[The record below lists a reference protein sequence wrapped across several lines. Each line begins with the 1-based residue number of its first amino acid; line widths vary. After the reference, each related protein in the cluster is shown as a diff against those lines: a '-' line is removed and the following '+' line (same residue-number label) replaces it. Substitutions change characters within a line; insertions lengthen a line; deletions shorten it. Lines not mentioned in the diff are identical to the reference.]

1 MRRKVRAFL
10 VRYARTPWAHYRW
23 LVIGVLGALA
33 IALGYW
39 GFSEVNDESAR
50 SVVDRLYRSIQLFPL
65 ESGAVPDPPWQLHV
79 ARVLAFGVAV
89 YAAVSA
95 LTAILQE
102 QFSRLHARWLARDHV
117 IVCGL
122 GRCGRLLARRFHDHG
137 YRVVAIEKQL
147 EVPAI
152 GETRQDGVSVITG
165 DATDPGLL
173 RTAAIQR
180 ARHVVAVCGDDGTN
194 ISVAAEAR
202 RLCEGRRRPL
212 GCYVQLDDSELERL
226 LTLEELARPEAD
238 PVRVE
243 FFRPAKAAARVLL
256 DEFPPFDAAGDTR
269 FGPPHLLVVGLGA
282 TGRALIIEA
291 ARRWRLL
298 DAPSADGRL
307 RITVVERAANQHAE
321 ALKLRYPSLEK
332 TVELDVHD
340 LDVIDVEFQRGDFF
354 AASNGRADV
363 TLACVCLG
371 EDTRGLSAAVALRR
385 LLRPEVPVVVRTTST
400 VGPADLVGSDAGGT
414 GIRTFPLYD
423 RVCRP
428 EVLLSGVTELLAH
441 AIHEDY
447 VRKQRAEGQTPAT
460 NPSMV
465 DWGALPDTL
474 KDSNRDQAADIGAKL
489 AAVGCGIVTL
499 TDWSAPPL
507 QFTVDEVELLAR
519 MEHDRWCRE
528 RTASGWTYGPERD
541 ADRKVS
547 PYLVPWENLSEE
559 IREYD
564 RNTVRDLPQ
573 FLASAGFSVVR
584 AGSDAAGG

>member
-10 VRYARTPWAHYRW
+10 VRYVRTPWAHYRW

-50 SVVDRLYRSIQLFPL
+50 SVVDRLYRSVQLFPL
-65 ESGAVPDPPWQLHV
+65 ESGAVPEPPWQLQV

-95 LTAILQE
+95 LTAILHE
-102 QFSRLHARWLARDHV
+102 QFSRLRARWLARSHV

-122 GRCGRLLARRFHDHG
+122 GRCGRLLARGFHESG
-137 YRVVAIEKQL
+137 YRVVAIEQQL
-147 EVPAI
+147 ELPAI
-152 GETRQDGVSVITG
+152 GEARQYGVTVITG
-165 DATDPGLL
+165 DATDPSLL
-173 RTAAIQR
+173 RNAAIHR
-180 ARHVVAVCGDDGTN
+180 ARYLVAVCGDDGTN
-194 ISVAAEAR
+194 ISIAAEAR
-202 RLCEGRRRPL
+202 RLGETRRGSL
-212 GCYVQLDDSELERL
+212 DCYVQLDDGELERL
-226 LTLEELARPEAD
+226 LTLEELARTAAHS
-238 PVRVE
+238 VRVE

-256 DEFPPFDAAGDTR
+256 DEFPPFDAIGDTR

-282 TGRALIIEA
+282 TGRAIVVEA

-298 DAPSADGRL
+298 EAPSAGGRL
-307 RITVVERAANQHAE
+307 RVTVVERAATRSAE

-332 TVELDVHD
+332 TIELDVHD
-340 LDVIDVEFQRGDFF
+340 CDVTDVEFQRGDFL
-354 AASNGRADV
+354 ASSNGRTDT

-371 EDTRGLSAAVALRR
+371 DDTRGLSAAVALRR
-385 LLRPEVPVVVRTTST
+385 LLRPDVPVVVRTTSA
-400 VGPADLVGSDAGGT
+400 VGPAELVGSDAGDT

-428 EVLLSGVTELLAH
+428 EVLLSGVTEMLAH

-460 NPSMV
+460 NPAMV
-465 DWGALPDTL
+465 DWGELPDTL

-507 QFTVDEVELLAR
+507 QFTIDEVELLAR

-528 RTASGWTYGPERD
+528 RTAGGWTYGPERD
-541 ADRKVS
+541 AAQRVS
-547 PYLVPWENLSEE
+547 PYLVPWADLSEE

-564 RNTVRDLPQ
+564 RNTVHALPQ

-584 AGSDAAGG
+584 ARADAAGG